1 MAEGF
6 NIEVIPSEKGD
17 NVVLLKIDG
26 ELDVHTVPE
35 MDAVIKE
42 QFDKDINKMVF
53 DLSGLTYSSSAGIG
67 ILMSSIKFARGKGGD
82 IKLANL
88 QPRVLRVL
96 ELLGFTKIFKIY
108 DSETAALDS
117 F

>member
-1 MAEGF
+1 MEDF
-6 NIEVIPSEKGD
+6 KIEVKAAEQKPE
-17 NVVLLKIDG
+17 VVVLKIDG

-35 MDAVIKE
+35 MDRIVKE
-42 QFDKDINKMVF
+42 QFEKNLNKMVF

-67 ILMSSIKFARGKGGD
+67 IIMSSIKFARGKGGD

-88 QPRVLRVL
+88 QPRVHRVL
-96 ELLGFTKIFKIY
+96 ELLGFTKIFEIY
-108 DSETAALDS
+108 DTEAAALEA